1 MSDILSQREIDDL
14 LNAFISGEVSISDIQ
29 EQTQEKKI
37 SVYDFRRPK
46 KFAKDQ
52 LRTLQVIHENM
63 ARLLGSYF
71 SGVLRVYCQVELV
84 SVEPQTYSEFINSL
98 PDPVVMSIIEFKP
111 LKGSIILEISTNV
124 VYAII
129 DRMLGGIG
137 LAPEKVR
144 NFTEIEI
151 VLIERI
157 VRQIL
162 QIMNNSWSNIIDADF
177 KLEQIETNA
186 QFAQLA
192 SPNETIAIITLDAHI
207 GDVQG
212 MMNICIPYLVIEPI
226 INQLSS
232 RYWFSEQYADENDR
246 KLADVLAS
254 QIETTELE
262 LKAVLG
268 KTEINVKDLLEL
280 QVGDVINLGKK
291 VDEDISVY
299 VGEMEKFTGVVG
311 LKDCNLAVQITS
323 LCERGN

>member
-1 MSDILSQREIDDL
+1 VSEVLSQREIDEL
-14 LNAFISGEVSISDIQ
+14 LNAFVSGQVSIEDIQ
-29 EQTQEKKI
+29 EQAQERKI

-52 LRTLQVIHENM
+52 LRTLQIIHENM

-71 SGVLRVYCQVELV
+71 SGVLRVYSQINLI

-111 LKGSIILEISTNV
+111 LKGSIILELSTNV

-137 LAPEKVR
+137 VAPEKVR
-144 NFTEIEI
+144 GFTEIEI

-157 VRQIL
+157 VKQVL
-162 QIMNNSWSNIIDADF
+162 QIMNNAWANVIDADF
-177 KLEQIETNA
+177 RLEQIETNA

-192 SPNETIAIITLDAHI
+192 SPNETIAIITLEVYI
-207 GDVQG
+207 GDVEG

-226 INQLSS
+226 ITQLSS
-232 RYWFSEQYADENDR
+232 KYWFSSNYAEDDKQEQSGII
-246 KLADVLAS
+246 AS
-254 QIETTELE
+254 QIENTELE

-268 KTEINVKDLLEL
+268 ETEINMKDLLGL
-280 QVGDVINLGKK
+280 QVGDVITLKKK
-291 VDEDISVY
+291 VDEDISIY
-299 VGEMEKFTGVVG
+299 IGDIEKFYGIVG
-311 LKDCNLAVQITS
+311 LKDRSLAVQITS
-323 LCERGN
+323 LCERG

>member
-311 LKDCNLAVQITS
+311 LKDRNLAVQITS